1 MFFLTLFLRFSYLVL
16 FELCSLGVNLTDLL
30 LCKCLYVGIS
40 EVTEGLIEN
49 FLSCLICVVVSA
61 IPVSFLQENHLLI
74 TCNS

>member
-1 MFFLTLFLRFSYLVL
+1 ML

-49 FLSCLICVVVSA
+49 FVSRLVCVVVSA
-61 IPVSFLQENHLLI
+61 IPVSFQPEKSLI
-74 TCNS
+74 DNM